1 MILHGDHRKN
11 ESASTGRPLIQS
23 QVNILAATM
32 TSVALG
38 SNWPE
43 NSSRPILQTRVPGT
57 PHSCRV
63 KSPRMLTRFN
73 LYLLAMVTP
82 WFVSVGL
89 ATAQTEDQLAVIER
103 RIPPAGNPLDAE
115 VRQALEA
122 DIDRIQ
128 NKLEALPADPDRADI
143 DVLLKA
149 VTFAIELDEFYSPKD
164 IDKAK
169 SLLKLAKERTQQLQ
183 AQKRPWVDA
192 TGRVVRGYYSSI
204 DGSPQPYVVEIP
216 DSWDSTK
223 PAPLY
228 VWLHGRGDK
237 TTDLHFID
245 QRLRSPGTIKVENAL
260 IVHPFGRHC
269 IGFKSA
275 GEIDVLEVVE
285 DVKRRYKIDPDRV
298 VLMGFSM
305 GGAGVW
311 HIGAHYTDRWVAM
324 SPGAGFAETAE
335 YNRLTPDRY
344 PSEVEQTLWQVYDC
358 PHYARNLLNLPLVAY
373 SGEQDKQIQAALVME
388 TALAQQGHS
397 LNHVIGPGMGHK
409 YHPDSLA
416 AILSQ
421 MDEAVGKGLNR
432 QPARIS
438 LQTPTLRYATMHGF
452 GISGLQQHWLDSR
465 LDVDYQDQSA
475 RIQTQNV
482 NEFYITD
489 TRPLDSVSIDGQHVD
504 LDDDSRPLVFHLNGQ
519 QQWQAGSLPAEGLR
533 KLPGLQGPID
543 DAWLRPFLVVKP
555 TGTSIHPKVQA
566 WVDFELDHLQD
577 RWQALF
583 RGRLPMKL
591 DTEVTADDIANKNLI
606 LWGDP
611 QSNLLLKR
619 LMKQLPIQW
628 DTQKVQVGTQEFTA
642 GSHVPV
648 MIYPNPEAP
657 THYIVVNSGPTFRE
671 GHDRTN
677 SLQNPKLP
685 DWAVIDLTSPPTDTQ
700 PGSIKASGFFDEQWR
715 LKL

>member
-1 MILHGDHRKN
+1 LEKRDFTK
-11 ESASTGRPLIQS
+11 STVAVARG
-23 QVNILAATM
+23 
-32 TSVALG
+32 SV
-38 SNWPE
+38 WPGG
-43 NSSRPILQTRVPGT
+43 SSRPILHLRVPDT
-57 PHSCRV
+57 TQPYRV
-63 KSPRMLTRFN
+63 KSPRMLTRSSF
-73 LYLLAMVTP
+73 YLLAMFAP
-82 WFVSVGL
+82 WIVSAGL
-89 ATAQTEDQLAVIER
+89 ATAQTDAKLAQIER
-103 RIPPAGNPLDAE
+103 RIPPAGTPLDAE
-115 VRQALEA
+115 VRQALEVE
-122 DIDRIQ
+122 IDQIQ
-128 NKLEALPADPDRADI
+128 DRLQAIPADADRADI

-149 VTFAIELDEFYSPKD
+149 VQFAIELNEFYSPRD
-164 IDKAK
+164 IDKAT
-169 SLLKLAKERTQQLQ
+169 SLLKLADERTLQ
-183 AQKRPWVDA
+183 RLAKKIPWAQS

-204 DGSPQPYVVEIP
+204 DGSPQPYVLEIP
-216 DSWDSTK
+216 ESWDPSK
-223 PAPLY
+223 PSPLY

-245 QRLRSPGTIKVENAL
+245 QRMRSPGTIKVEDAL

-285 DVKRRYKIDPDRV
+285 DVKRRYKIDPDRI

-311 HIGAHYTDRWVAM
+311 HLGSHYTDRWVAM

-358 PHYARNLLNLPLVAY
+358 PNYARNLLNIPLVAY
-373 SGEQDKQIQAALVME
+373 SGEEDKQIQAALVME
-388 TALAQQGHS
+388 TALAKQGHS

-416 AILSQ
+416 QVLKQ
-421 MDEAVGKGLNR
+421 MDDAVQQGLNR
-432 QPARIS
+432 QPARIT

-465 LDVDYQDQSA
+465 LNVDYQGRSA

-482 NEFYITD
+482 SEFYISD
-489 TRPLDSVSIDGQHVD
+489 TRPLDSVEIDEQRVD
-504 LDDDSRPLVFHLNGQ
+504 ISDESRPLVFHLNDQ
-519 QQWQAGSLPAEGLR
+519 RHWSAGSLAAGGLR
-533 KLPGLQGPID
+533 KSPGLQGPID
-543 DAWLRPFLVVKP
+543 DVWLRPFLVVKP
-555 TGTSIHPKVQA
+555 TGTSMNSKVNA
-566 WVDFELDHLQD
+566 WVDFELEHLRD

-591 DTEVTADDIANKNLI
+591 DTEVTAEDIAHKNLI

-611 QSNLLLKR
+611 QSNLILKR
-619 LMKQLPIQW
+619 LMGQLPIQW
-628 DTQKVQVGTQEFTA
+628 DTQKVQVGAQAFA
-642 GSHVPV
+642 ADSHVPV
-648 MIYPNPEAP
+648 LIYPNPESP

-685 DWAVIDLTSPPTDTQ
+685 DWAVIDLTSPPNDTQ
-700 PGSIKASGFFDEQWR
+700 PGSIKASGFFDERWR
-715 LKL
+715 LKP